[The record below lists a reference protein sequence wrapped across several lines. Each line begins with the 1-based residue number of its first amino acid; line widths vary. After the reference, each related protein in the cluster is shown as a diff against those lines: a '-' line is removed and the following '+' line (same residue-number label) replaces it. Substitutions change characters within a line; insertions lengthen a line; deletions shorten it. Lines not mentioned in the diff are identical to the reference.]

1 VEWSAAAVTKL
12 GIIAGNGSFPL
23 LVAHEARRQQIEIV
37 AVAHL
42 NETDPEL
49 ESLCGPVTWIK
60 VGELE
65 RIIETFRRANVTQA
79 AMAGGISRARLVDSF
94 APDQRALAMLAR
106 IGRFSD
112 DAVLRGVAAELE
124 ADGIAV
130 IDPVFLLRGALA
142 GEGRMA
148 GPEPTHAQL
157 SDLELAFAVTRSLGP
172 YDIGQAVAV
181 RGGVVAAVEA
191 VEGTDAA
198 IRRAASLCGR
208 GLVVVKA
215 AKAGQDLRFDRP
227 AIGPN
232 TIQLLSEVG
241 AAMLGIEAGRT
252 MILER
257 QRTLELAGVHAI
269 TVYGHAGT

>member
-1 VEWSAAAVTKL
+1 MNKL
-12 GIIAGNGSFPL
+12 GIIAGNGAFPL
-23 LVAHEARRQQIEIV
+23 LVAQAARRQQIEIV

-42 NETDPEL
+42 NETDRAL
-49 ESLCGPVTWIK
+49 EPLCGQITWIK

-65 RIIETFRRANVTQA
+65 RMIQTFKTAGVTRA
-79 AMAGGISRARLVDSF
+79 AMAGGISRARLQDSF
-94 APDQRALAMLAR
+94 APDPRALVMLAR
-106 IGRFSD
+106 LGKFSD
-112 DAVLRGVAAELE
+112 DTVLRGVATELE
-124 ADGIAV
+124 ADGIEV
-130 IDPVFLLRGALA
+130 IDPVYLLERALA
-142 GEGRMA
+142 DEGTMA
-148 GPEPTHAQL
+148 GPQPTPAQL
-157 SDLELAFAVTRSLGP
+157 SDLKLAFSVTRALGP

-181 RGGVVAAVEA
+181 RDGVVAAVEA

-215 AKAGQDLRFDRP
+215 AKPGQDLRFDRP

-232 TIQLLSEVG
+232 TIELLAEVG
-241 AAMLGIEAGRT
+241 AAVLGVEAGRT

-257 QRTLELAGVHAI
+257 QRTLELAQSQSI

>member
-1 VEWSAAAVTKL
+1 LAAAVTKL
-12 GIIAGNGSFPL
+12 GIIAGNGAFPL
-23 LVAHEARRQQIEIV
+23 LVAQAARRQQIEVV

-42 NETDPEL
+42 NETDRAL
-49 ESLCGPVTWIK
+49 EPLCSEVIWIK

-65 RIIETFRRANVTQA
+65 RMIHTFKSAGVTRA
-79 AMAGGISRARLVDSF
+79 AMAGGISRARLQDCF

-106 IGRFSD
+106 LGKFSD

-124 ADGIAV
+124 ADGIEI
-130 IDPVFLLRGALA
+130 IDPVYLLDRALA
-142 GEGRMA
+142 DEGTMA
-148 GPEPTHAQL
+148 GPQPTGAQL
-157 SDLELAFAVTRSLGP
+157 NDLKLAFSVTRSLGS

-181 RGGVVAAVEA
+181 RDGVVAAIEA

-215 AKAGQDLRFDRP
+215 AKPEQDLRFDRP

-232 TIQLLSEVG
+232 TIELLAEVG
-241 AAMLGIEAGRT
+241 AAILGIEAGRT

-257 QRTLELAGVHAI
+257 QRTLGLADSQTI
-269 TVYGHAGT
+269 TVYGYAGT